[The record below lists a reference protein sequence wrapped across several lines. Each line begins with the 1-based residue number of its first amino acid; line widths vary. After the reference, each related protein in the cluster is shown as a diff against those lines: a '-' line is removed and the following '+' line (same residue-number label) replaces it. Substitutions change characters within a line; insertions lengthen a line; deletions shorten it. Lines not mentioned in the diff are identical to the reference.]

1 MKAVSPFLHPDFLNF
16 KMMPYEALIR
26 DVRMKRLMEQ
36 FKENYDV

>member
-16 KMMPYEALIR
+16 KMMPYKVLIR

-36 FKENYDV
+36 LKENYDV